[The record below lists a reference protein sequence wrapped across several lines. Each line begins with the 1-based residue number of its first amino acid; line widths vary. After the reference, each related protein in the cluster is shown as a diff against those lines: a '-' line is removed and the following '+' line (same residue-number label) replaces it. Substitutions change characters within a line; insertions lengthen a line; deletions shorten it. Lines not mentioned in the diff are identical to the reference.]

1 MGFLNEVPNSGLLVL
16 VQPLSGGIMTAGI
29 ITFFPSFL
37 RYLDFVV
44 DYVLV
49 LIAGPVSSI
58 KILHSS

>member
-1 MGFLNEVPNSGLLVL
+1 MGFLNWVPKWLTGTTLIR
-16 VQPLSGGIMTAGI
+16 GIITAGI

-49 LIAGPVSSI
+49 LIAGLVSSI

>member
-1 MGFLNEVPNSGLLVL
+1 MGFLNEVPKWLTGTTLIRGS
-16 VQPLSGGIMTAGI
+16 ITAGII

-37 RYLDFVV
+37 RHLDFEV

-49 LIAGPVSSI
+49 LIAGLVSSI